1 MAGESWGIENMLALK
16 LAILVVVSVGILV
29 VSWQSLRNP
38 RSHGF
43 YRFFAFES
51 ILILILLNLEHWF
64 SDPFSVHQ
72 IVSWLL
78 LLCSIVLATNGFYLL
93 HVIGRPKSGIEST
106 TTLVMVGAYKY
117 IRHPLYS
124 SLLFLTWGVFFKD
137 VSLLNGALALVATAF
152 LIATAK
158 MEEAENLQKFGA
170 DYAAYMKTTRMFIP
184 FLF

>member
-1 MAGESWGIENMLALK
+1 MLLVK
-16 LAILVVVSVGILV
+16 LIIFVVANAGILF
-29 VSWQSLRNP
+29 VSWKPLSNP

-51 ILILILLNLEHWF
+51 ILILILLNLEHWL

-78 LLCSIVLATNGFYLL
+78 LFVSIVLVAHGIYLL
-93 HVIGRPKSGIEST
+93 RVVGRPKSGIENT

-117 IRHPLYS
+117 IRHPLYG
-124 SLLFLTWGVFFKD
+124 SLLFLAWGVFFKD
-137 VSLLNGALALVATAF
+137 VSLLGGILASVATAF
-152 LIATAK
+152 LIVIAK
-158 MEEAENLQKFGA
+158 MEEAENIQKFGA
-170 DYAAYMKTTRMFIP
+170 EYAAYMKTTRMFIP